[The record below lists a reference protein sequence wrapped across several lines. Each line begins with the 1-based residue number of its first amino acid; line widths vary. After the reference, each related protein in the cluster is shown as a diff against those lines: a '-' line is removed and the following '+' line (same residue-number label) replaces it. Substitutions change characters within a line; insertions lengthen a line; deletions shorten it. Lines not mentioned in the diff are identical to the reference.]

1 MNALFIHIPKTAG
14 TSMDKSLGL
23 LRVRFPSRFE
33 ANFKNEGQCSVGH
46 LDVRKRLKSGRIT
59 KEFWDSAFKFCFC
72 RNPFDRAVSHYFYAR
87 KRHPKLFPPS
97 VSFLDY
103 TRTLA
108 DYVSPARRRMF
119 ELQTWYT
126 DGLDLDFIGRYENLE
141 ADFAYVAQ
149 KLGVKDAVLR
159 RDNKTKHHPYK
170 AYYDDES
177 VDNVRRFY
185 SKDFEYFR
193 YSKDL

>member
-1 MNALFIHIPKTAG
+1 MNALFIHIPKAAG
-14 TSMDKSLGL
+14 TSIEKSLDMI
-23 LRVRFPSRFE
+23 RVRFPSRFE
-33 ANFKNEGQCSVGH
+33 ANFKNEGQYCIGH

-59 KEFWDSAFKFCFC
+59 KKFWDSAFKFCFC
-72 RNPFDRAVSHYFYAR
+72 RNPYDRAVSHYFYAR
-87 KRHPKLFPPS
+87 KRHPDKFPRS
-97 VSFLDY
+97 VSFLDF
-103 TRTLA
+103 TKTLGN
-108 DYVSPARRRMF
+108 YGRMF
-119 ELQTWYT
+119 QVQTWYT
-126 DGLDLDFIGRYENLE
+126 DGLEFDFIGRYENLE

-193 YSKDL
+193 YSKGL